1 MLLRKAVPVLALTV
15 AAVLAAPAATAA
27 PPATA
32 APTSVAT
39 TTGTPAAADPAGAP
53 DGVTGSAGTGASSVR
68 DGASTGGAAPADVA
82 STGAAA
88 PADVA
93 STGAAALADVASTG
107 AAPADVAPTGAAAAD
122 NLRALAGANPVI
134 VVGGLSGIA
143 AVYEPLAARLRADGY
158 RVWIYQLP
166 NLGLGDITA
175 SAAGLRGY
183 VGQVR
188 AAAAGAKVD
197 LVAHSE
203 GGLVSRYY
211 IKNLGGGEAVERYV
225 SLGTPQYGTYVAN
238 IVSFLGLGSCAG
250 VVACQQMTI
259 GSSFLTALNAG
270 DDTPAPVRWT
280 TVRTWQDELVRPVD
294 NAMLADG
301 ATNVLIQSRC
311 PLRVVG
317 HLGLVLDGTTYT
329 VVRQALRDAAI
340 SPNCLAL

>member
-15 AAVLAAPAATAA
+15 AAVLAAPAVATAA
-27 PPATA
+27 PPDPA
-32 APTSVAT
+32 APTRVAGPANT
-39 TTGTPAAADPAGAP
+39 ATTGTPAAAGMPTASDAP
-53 DGVTGSAGTGASSVR
+53 TRVTGP
-68 DGASTGGAAPADVA
+68 ASTATSGE
-82 STGAAA
+82 
-88 PADVA
+88 
-93 STGAAALADVASTG
+93 
-107 AAPADVAPTGAAAAD
+107 AAAD
-122 NLRALAGANPVI
+122 DGLRALAGANPVI

-188 AAAAGAKVD
+188 SAAGGAKVD
-197 LVAHSE
+197 LVAHSQ

-211 IKNLGGGEAVERYV
+211 IKNLGGGDAVERYV

-238 IVSFLGLGSCAG
+238 IVAFLGLGSCAG
-250 VVACQQMTI
+250 VIACQQMTI

-270 DDTPAPVRWT
+270 DDTPDPVRWT

-317 HLGLVLDGTTYT
+317 HLGLVFDGTTYT
-329 VVRQALRDAAI
+329 VIRQALRDTAI
-340 SPNCLAL
+340 KPNCLAL

>member
-1 MLLRKAVPVLALTV
+1 MLLRKAVLVLALTV
-15 AAVLAAPAATAA
+15 AAVLAAPVAAVPATAASAATAA
-27 PPATA
+27 PPDLA
-32 APTSVAT
+32 APTRVAGSANT
-39 TTGTPAAADPAGAP
+39 ATTGTTPPAAGMPTASDSPAAPTRVAGA
-53 DGVTGSAGTGASSVR
+53 DDAATSGEAATDAS
-68 DGASTGGAAPADVA
+68 
-82 STGAAA
+82 
-88 PADVA
+88 
-93 STGAAALADVASTG
+93 
-107 AAPADVAPTGAAAAD
+107 
-122 NLRALAGANPVI
+122 LRALAGANPVI

-188 AAAAGAKVD
+188 SATGAAKVD

-211 IKNLGGGEAVERYV
+211 IKSLGGGDAVERYV

-238 IVSFLGLGSCAG
+238 IVAFLGLGSCAG

-270 DDTPAPVRWT
+270 DDTPDPVRWT

-294 NAMLADG
+294 NAVLADG

-329 VVRQALRDAAI
+329 VIRQVLRDTAI
-340 SPNCLAL
+340 KPNCLAL